1 MLIVCFASIDQ
12 YLSTSYTDR
21 LQRLS
26 TLKLARYLVIY
37 SLIAVLV
44 YCIPV
49 LIFWE
54 IDPNIG
60 CKTINLTFNYYL
72 SVVHAYILFGVV
84 PIIVSLTF
92 SLLAYKNV
100 RRRLDRQLT
109 AMVLLRC
116 SLYIITTTI
125 YVSIRTYLNF
135 YSINYN
141 DSLAV
146 AINNLISM
154 TATCI
159 YNLNFSV
166 VKLTVLFYIKI
177 DFPIFNSE

>member
-84 PIIVSLTF
+84 PIIVSLTLVY
-92 SLLAYKNV
+92 LL
-100 RRRLDRQLT
+100 
-109 AMVLLRC
+109 
-116 SLYIITTTI
+116 
-125 YVSIRTYLNF
+125 IRMF
-135 YSINYN
+135 V
-141 DSLAV
+141 DD
-146 AINNLISM
+146 LID
-154 TATCI
+154 
-159 YNLNFSV
+159 N
-166 VKLTVLFYIKI
+166 
-177 DFPIFNSE
+177 